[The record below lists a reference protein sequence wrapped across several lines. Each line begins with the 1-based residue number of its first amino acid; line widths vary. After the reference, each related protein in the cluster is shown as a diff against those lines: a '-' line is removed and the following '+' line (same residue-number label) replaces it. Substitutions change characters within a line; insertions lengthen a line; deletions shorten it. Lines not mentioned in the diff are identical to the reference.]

1 MPAPHRS
8 LRPVR
13 SLVAAALTAAA
24 TLASAAPLDAQRAPA
39 DPQPSIAEL
48 DAYVAKAV
56 RDWKVPG
63 LAIAVVKDDSVVLA
77 KGYGVRAMGKPDA
90 VDAGTRFAIGST
102 TKAMTALALGMLV
115 DEGKVKWDEPVV
127 SYLPGFR
134 LADPYATREV
144 TVRDLLTHR
153 AGLGNADLL
162 WTATEYPLPEIMRR
176 VGTLRPAYSLRSSF
190 IYQNV
195 MYAVA
200 GEVVRAASGMPWD
213 AFVKAR
219 IFTPLGMTATEATL
233 ASLEGQPNVAA
244 PHGVIRDSTRV
255 IANRPVD
262 PVAPAGSIWSS
273 VGDMAKWM
281 RFVLDSG
288 RVGGKRL
295 VSAEVYREWLSPQTI
310 APPAMYPTMAVVR
323 PHFFTYGLGWFLHDY
338 AGESVAMHTG
348 SIDGMSAIIGLL
360 PDRRTG
366 VYVLANLDHAEL
378 RHALMYRVF
387 DMYRGTGGAGAG
399 AARDWS
405 GELRTLYGQQEERA
419 RAAQRQQEQRRVA
432 NTRPS
437 LPLERYAGTYR
448 EPTYGDVVVAVRD
461 GALQLT
467 FGRGYDGRLEHW
479 QYDSFRATWRDERSD
494 PSVVVFAPDGAGGV
508 ASVRVAGNTFARVP
522 AGR

>member
-1 MPAPHRS
+1 MPAPHRA

-13 SLVAAALTAAA
+13 TLLFVALA
-24 TLASAAPLDAQRAPA
+24 TLAGAAPLAAQRAPA

-48 DAYVAKAV
+48 DAYVARAV

-77 KGYGVRAMGKPDA
+77 KGYGVRALGKPEA

-102 TKAMTALALGMLV
+102 TKAMTAVALGMLV
-115 DEGKVKWDEPVV
+115 DEGKVQWDEPVV
-127 SYLPGFR
+127 TYLPGFR
-134 LADPYATREV
+134 LADPYLTREV

-162 WTATEYPLPEIMRR
+162 WAGAGYALPEIMQRI
-176 VGTLRPAYSLRSSF
+176 GTLRPAYSLRSSF

-200 GEVVRAASGMPWD
+200 GEVVRAASGMPWET
-213 AFVKAR
+213 FVKTR
-219 IFTPLGMTATEATL
+219 IFVPLGMTATEATL
-233 ASLEGQPNVAA
+233 AALAGRPNVAA
-244 PHGVIRDSTRV
+244 PHGVIRDTTRV

-262 PVAPAGSIWSS
+262 PVAPAGSVWSS
-273 VGDMAKWM
+273 VGDMARWM

-288 RVGGKRL
+288 RVGGRRL
-295 VSAEVYREWLSPQTI
+295 VSAEVYRELLSPQTV
-310 APPAMYPTMAVVR
+310 APTSMYPTMTVVR

-387 DMYRGTGGAGAG
+387 DMYRGGGAGTG

-405 GELRTLYGQQEERA
+405 TELRLLYGQAEERG
-419 RAAQRQQEQRRVA
+419 RAAQRQQEQRRA
-432 NTRPS
+432 AGTRPS

-448 EPTYGDVVVAVRD
+448 EPTYGDVVVAARD
-461 GALQLT
+461 GALHLT

-479 QYDSFRATWRDERSD
+479 HYDSFRATWKDERSD
-494 PSVVVFAPDGAGGV
+494 PSLAVFSPDGAGAV
-508 ASVRVAGNTFARVP
+508 ASVRVLGVTFARVS